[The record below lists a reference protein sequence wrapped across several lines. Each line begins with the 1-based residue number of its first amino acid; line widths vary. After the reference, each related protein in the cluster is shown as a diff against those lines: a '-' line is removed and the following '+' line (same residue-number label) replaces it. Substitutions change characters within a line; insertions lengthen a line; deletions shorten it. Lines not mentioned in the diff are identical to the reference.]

1 MSESAVA
8 EMPVEAKRSP
18 AAPIPLSV
26 RLKAKNLYLYRDATH
41 QQIAK
46 ETGLTVGASEML
58 AHREGWVKLKR
69 DRQKELESKS
79 DTRAEKADLVIVE
92 AIGSQAEEIALS
104 GLERARDAVKRKGK
118 DAAKNF
124 QSWTGGIR
132 NLVSAIKT
140 IRARDG
146 SGTDQPQSIA
156 FNLFFTGRADAVKAE
171 PKTVDP
177 LPIEIQD
184 KQT

>member
-1 MSESAVA
+1 MVA
-8 EMPVEAKRSP
+8 EVEPVSATKKKERNF
-18 AAPIPLSV
+18 APLPIATK
-26 RLKAKNLYLYRDATH
+26 LKAKNMYLFQDATH
-41 QQIAK
+41 EQIAK
-46 ETGLTVGASEML
+46 ETGLTRDASENL
-58 AHREGWVKLKR
+58 AYREGWVKIR
-69 DRQKELESKS
+69 RERASILEKKA
-79 DTRAEKADLVIVE
+79 DARAEQADLAIVE

-146 SGTDQPQSIA
+146 ASVEQGPVN
-156 FNLFFTGRADAVKAE
+156 FNLFFVGQPMGQGQGE
-171 PKTVDP
+171 PKQVVDVTAKTV
-177 LPIEIQD
+177 Q
-184 KQT
+184 